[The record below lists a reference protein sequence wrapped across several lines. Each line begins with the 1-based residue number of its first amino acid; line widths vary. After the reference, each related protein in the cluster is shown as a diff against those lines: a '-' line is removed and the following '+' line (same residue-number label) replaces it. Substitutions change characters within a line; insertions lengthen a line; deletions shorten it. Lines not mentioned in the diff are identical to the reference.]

1 MATITTLNQIIAWF
15 RQYADQHPL
24 LRDFGYG
31 ATDMIGSTKAMQFPY
46 LWVASTNNNPIT
58 ISNHVVQPEFEFLVM
73 VVDALSDQIQTDP
86 DNGYVSTNEQD
97 VLSDTYQIVQDFVAW
112 LNTSWRPTGITI
124 DANLNAQ
131 PVTDTTPDRVSG
143 WAITITM
150 KVPYRTCVSGID
162 IVAPE
167 IYTSLTTQ
175 NAVTASYA
183 ITAGTA
189 SYFSGSISNAVNAT
203 NAISASW
210 AATASYFSGSITN
223 ATNAISASYALTASY
238 ALNGG
243 GGNIDTSSF
252 VKVQDTASMT
262 VLSASYAATASYF
275 KMPTSGLFADIEYG
289 TVTSQSGNWRTTT
302 SASALLMQYW
312 DALNSKWVTDTL
324 FTGTPYSGSGGA
336 IASSSY
342 AATSSYSDYAVSSSF
357 AATSSYIDPAFISA
371 SAAASGFGSGGG
383 GNASGSSSIVGPV
396 ILRRSNIGV
405 ASNTY
410 YVIDWNFVDSGSLA
424 SINLSN
430 AAGVITNTDSVA
442 HTYLISVESG
452 AQSVGTGIAH
462 SELYVT
468 RNGGTDGTNV
478 LAFAPSMQFLNS
490 TPTATDFRH
499 EAVTFTCTLEPGD
512 NIRATHYVTT
522 ISGAWRLSGE
532 GGPYINGYSTNMKIT
547 KLA

>member
-31 ATDMIGSTKAMQFPY
+31 ATDMIGSTKAMSYPY

-73 VVDALSDQIQTDP
+73 VVDALSDQTQTDP
-86 DNGYVSTNEQD
+86 DNGYIATNEQD

-210 AATASYFSGSITN
+210 AATASYFSGSISN

-252 VKVQDTASMT
+252 ITAAQTASMT

-275 KMPTSGLFADIEYG
+275 KMPTSGLFADVEYG

-312 DALNSKWVTDTL
+312 DALNSKWVTDTI

-336 IASSSY
+336 VASSSY
-342 AATSSYSDYAVSSSF
+342 AATSSYSDYSV
-357 AATSSYIDPAFISA
+357 TSSYVSGAILNYPDPDGTTAPILRIVSITSA
-371 SAAASGFGSGGG
+371 SYAALSVKDA
-383 GNASGSSSIVGPV
+383 NTVYMIV
-396 ILRRSNIGV
+396 
-405 ASNTY
+405 
-410 YVIDWNFVDSGSLA
+410 
-424 SINLSN
+424 
-430 AAGVITNTDSVA
+430 
-442 HTYLISVESG
+442 
-452 AQSVGTGIAH
+452 
-462 SELYVT
+462 
-468 RNGGTDGTNV
+468 
-478 LAFAPSMQFLNS
+478 
-490 TPTATDFRH
+490 
-499 EAVTFTCTLEPGD
+499 
-512 NIRATHYVTT
+512 
-522 ISGAWRLSGE
+522 
-532 GGPYINGYSTNMKIT
+532 
-547 KLA
+547 